1 MKKRIIS
8 LITAVLL
15 MFGMTGC
22 SDDGLDKVLKYDI
35 PDNPETLDP
44 QQANEPISELIIG
57 NVFCGLFSKN
67 ADGTLNNAVCES
79 YTVSDDGLLY
89 NFKLRGDFFWVGDEY
104 EKQCT
109 AQDFVFGFK
118 RLFSPETNAPN
129 AADYYCIKN
138 SEKLRRGSISD
149 FSQLGV
155 KALGDFELEI
165 ELEYTNPRF
174 LEMLCDA
181 PAMPCCEEFFVKS
194 RGKYGLSAECTPS
207 NGAFYVRSWHFDPYA
222 KEDVNNVILS
232 RNYKN
237 AKTLNV
243 CPSGL
248 NFFIVDESTFVSDLL
263 NKEIS
268 CLAVSTR
275 EKSLSNGKYPCEEYP
290 SVTCG
295 LIFNRNYAAF
305 QNKDFL
311 KALSLLIN
319 REQLAAEIADF
330 EAAEGVVS
338 RQVKVNGESYRD
350 VVGKRNNLVY
360 DKKTAAEYL
369 KNAKSAVNSS
379 DFTGARI
386 IVPDDFSQNAASY
399 IMQEW
404 QREAGFYCILERLS
418 ESEYRRRLE
427 SGEYEIALYKLTGKY
442 DSPAAYLEQF
452 CYNSAANYSGYSN
465 LKYDYLL
472 LQASTAADLADSA
485 EFYAK
490 AEQTLIDE
498 CGFAPIY
505 SENIFFYRQK
515 DVEDVYYNPLTGAI
529 DFTQGKRK

>member
-1 MKKRIIS
+1 MKNRIIS
-8 LITAVLL
+8 LITAIILSFTL
-15 MFGMTGC
+15 AGC

-44 QQANEPISELIIG
+44 QQADEPISELIIG
-57 NVFCGLFSKN
+57 NVFCGLFGKN
-67 ADGTLNNAVCES
+67 ADGTLKNAVCES
-79 YTVSDDGLLY
+79 YSASDDGLVY
-89 NFKLRGDFFWVGDEY
+89 NFKLREDIFWVDGES
-104 EKQCT
+104 EIQCK

-118 RLFSPETNAPN
+118 RLFSPETSAPN
-129 AADYYCIKN
+129 AADYFCIKN
-138 SEKLRRGSISD
+138 SKRIQSGAITD

-165 ELEYTNPRF
+165 TLEYTNPRF
-174 LEMLCDA
+174 LDMLCDA
-181 PAMPCCEEFFVKS
+181 PAMPCNEELFIKS

-222 KEDVNNVILS
+222 ETDVNNVVLS

-237 AKTLNV
+237 AEALNI

-248 NFFIVDESTFVSDLL
+248 NFFIVDESTFVADLL
-263 NKEIS
+263 NKEVS

-275 EKSLSNGKYPCEEYP
+275 EKPLVDGKYPCEEYP

-295 LIFNRNYAAF
+295 LIFNRDYAAF
-305 QNKDFL
+305 RNEDFL
-311 KALSLLIN
+311 KALSMLIN
-319 REQLAAEIADF
+319 REQLSADILDF

-350 VVGKRNNLVY
+350 VVGKLDNLVY
-360 DKKTAAEYL
+360 DVKTAGEYL
-369 KNAKSAVNSS
+369 KKAKASVNSS
-379 DFTGARI
+379 AFTGARI
-386 IVPDDFSQNAASY
+386 IVPDDFSQTAVSY
-399 IMQEW
+399 IMQDW
-404 QREAGFYCILERLS
+404 QREAGFYCVLERLS

-427 SGEYEIALYKLTGKY
+427 SGDYEIALYKLTGKY

-452 CYNSAANYSGYSN
+452 CYNNAGNYAGYSN
-465 LKYDYLL
+465 SKYDFLL
-472 LQASTAADLADSA
+472 YQAQTAADYDDSA
-485 EFYAK
+485 ELYAK

-498 CGFAPIY
+498 CGFVPIY
-505 SENIFFYRQK
+505 YENIYFFRQK